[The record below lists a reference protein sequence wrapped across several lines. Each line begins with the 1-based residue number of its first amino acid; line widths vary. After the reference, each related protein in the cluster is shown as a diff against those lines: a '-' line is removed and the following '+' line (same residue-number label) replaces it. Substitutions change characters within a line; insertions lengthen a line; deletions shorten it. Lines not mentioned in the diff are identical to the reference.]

1 MARRRPLSAVP
12 DRPQRVV
19 LYRRVSALM
28 GRGGDDF
35 HSPDIQLATLRQ
47 ATVGM
52 VEVDIIDD
60 IGETGTTLDRAGI
73 HKIRAMVER
82 HEVDLVA
89 FMNASRLGRNVLESL
104 LFVKWLEDRGVGVL
118 SADHQMDTRT
128 RMGHMMLVNMLAV
141 AEDRSRQIGE
151 SWSDTIHL
159 RALAGKHHGKPFG
172 YRHVKEQPIQP
183 HPVNGPIVTWVF
195 EAYARGEPIGKIAR
209 VVSDRRGLGTPTVNV
224 KKWLRNPVYLGHVTA
239 SGQIV
244 VKHAHPPLVGE
255 EVWER
260 VQARLRADRVAPPR
274 HLAPTWPL
282 VGLVVCPDGHRL
294 QRLPTVYRGE
304 LVDRLT
310 CGRGSS
316 RGAGHPCPGV
326 GQPRLAPVEAE
337 VLRQVAGY
345 IRLLRTDEASRVAR
359 VARRAHSLA
368 QRDEL
373 ERELGRTRT
382 AMARLSKRW
391 ALGELVDAE
400 YEGPR
405 DELRAAEAELVRQLD
420 VLDAPVVSAP
430 PRVIAQAGERMLRLW
445 PDATVAERAR
455 LLRLVV
461 RRVVVRRAVRW
472 REPEAD
478 RVTVEF

>member
-104 LFVKWLEDRGVGVL
+104 LFVKWLEDRGVGV
-118 SADHQMDTRT
+118 
-128 RMGHMMLVNMLAV
+128 
-141 AEDRSRQIGE
+141 
-151 SWSDTIHL
+151 DTIHL

-368 QRDEL
+368 QRGEL